1 MASDSESS
9 SSSYDSV
16 EALRI
21 YTLIKSETCKYMVK
35 SLLGEGS
42 FGRVVQCVKLDTFET
57 VAVKVAKRE
66 CNKMA
71 WKEAAAVKKM
81 SALDK
86 DRCNLVKYYE
96 IFEYKCC
103 VFISLEMLDISLHD
117 FLTQRRANPLALNE
131 IRVILKQMFVALS
144 ALKSI
149 GLMHADIKPDN
160 IMLVN
165 QSQQPF
171 KIKLIDFGCAI
182 YSANIPHDAI
192 IQALGYRAPEV
203 MLGIPVTESADMW
216 ALGSV
221 AAFLYLGY
229 HLFPSKC
236 EYEMMQSFVHMLGQP
251 NERMLEEG
259 KHSQKYFW
267 KRKGILKHTWVLK
280 TPVQYSVFTG
290 TVIKKSKTI
299 TKKFTCMEDLAKHH
313 PQPNT
318 ESEVEDTVAFL
329 SLLKWMLC
337 MDPVKRITPVEG
349 LGHRFITMKHLPE
362 DPAVDCYAESSRMSM
377 KVCPPLSLENEIE
390 NFVTS
395 SEIMKNRKQSSGQ
408 FSPSSTF
415 DSCATAAEIQRNRE
429 KREAARKKN
438 QLAFRLAWHAK
449 DDMSCKLDVKQK
461 PGMTQKPLVESP
473 SKSSDS
479 SMECTGSHGC
489 CCTSTSTDSREGT
502 VNAEPSKGRTS
513 LGKRIKNFFLR
524 LFCFSS
530 NIEET

>member
-1 MASDSESS
+1 MVSDSESC

-16 EALRI
+16 EGLQM
-21 YTLIKSETCKYMVK
+21 YSLIKSKTCKYMVK
-35 SLLGEGS
+35 SLLGQGTY
-42 FGRVVQCVKLDTFET
+42 GRVVKCVKLDTFET
-57 VAVKVAKRE
+57 VAVKIAKRE
-66 CNKMA
+66 RNRMV
-71 WKEAAAVKKM
+71 WKEAAAAKKM

-96 IFEYKCC
+96 IFEYKTRA
-103 VFISLEMLDISLHD
+103 FISVEMLDISLHD
-117 FLTQRRANPLALNE
+117 FLKQRHYNPLALNE
-131 IRVILKQMFVALS
+131 IRVILNQMFVALS

-149 GLMHADIKPDN
+149 GIMHADIKPDN

-165 QSQQPF
+165 HSQQPF
-171 KIKLIDFGCAI
+171 KIKLIDFGFAM
-182 YSANIPHDAI
+182 YSANLPHGAI
-192 IQALGYRAPEV
+192 IQAVGYRAPEV
-203 MLGIPVTESADMW
+203 MLGIPVTESVDMW

-229 HLFPSKC
+229 HLFPIKC
-236 EYEMMQSFVHMLGQP
+236 EYEMIRSLVHMLGQP
-251 NERMLEEG
+251 KEKMLEKG
-259 KHSQKYFW
+259 MHSNKYFW
-267 KRKGILKHTWVLK
+267 KRKGIMKHTWVLK
-280 TPVQYSVFTG
+280 TPVQYSVSTG

-299 TKKFTCMEDLAKHH
+299 TKKFTCIENLAKHH
-313 PQPNT
+313 PQPDT

-362 DPAVDCYAESSRMSM
+362 DPAIDCYAESSRMSM

-395 SEIMKNRKQSSGQ
+395 SEIIKNRKQSGGRFGQ
-408 FSPSSTF
+408 SSTF
-415 DSCATAAEIQRNRE
+415 DSCATAVEIQRNRQ

-449 DDMSCKLDVKQK
+449 DDMSCKLGDKQK
-461 PGMTQKPLVESP
+461 PGMTEKPLVESP

-479 SMECTGSHGC
+479 SMACSCSCGC
-489 CCTSTSTDSREGT
+489 CCTSTDSKEGK